1 MKKEEKECV
10 GSGREGEQAAQF
22 WRNPGGETQ
31 EDFLYISV
39 TLGLTRM
46 RSLKSLWVETEGSGE
61 RLCRFLHKRSKLWR
75 RQEKI
80 GCSLAHGT
88 MQRRLL

>member
-1 MKKEEKECV
+1 
-10 GSGREGEQAAQF
+10 
-22 WRNPGGETQ
+22 
-31 EDFLYISV
+31 V

-75 RQEKI
+75 REEKI